1 MSKIVCNHLPFIMGS
16 FPSSLRPGFLA
27 SAESAVFLKLGW
39 MQLAVVG
46 FEFAT
51 GEGEVD

>member
-1 MSKIVCNHLPFIMGS
+1 MGS

-27 SAESAVFLKLGW
+27 SAERAVFLKLGW
-39 MQLAVVG
+39 MMVAELG

-51 GEGEVD
+51 GDEKVG